1 MITDEEKRPIL
12 TKSQWIGV
20 GVFAGVIAIVI
31 TLLVYIPQWM
41 IQPISEESLILSQE
55 QAEVLER
62 KLDSIEEQ
70 RAKRYKRREKTPIRL
85 QPFDPNTADSVTLC
99 EVGMPSWMA
108 RNILR
113 YRAKGGKFR
122 TPEALKKTYG
132 MTDSL
137 FTTLQPYIQIDTTL
151 FAKRDTIRWATDT
164 TFVKKDYKEKRDT
177 ILELNSADTASLQL
191 IRGIGKYT
199 AIQIVRYRTQ
209 LGGYASV
216 EQLREI
222 DNLPTVVDSIMPYF
236 TVCPDSIQPIRVNRA
251 SVEYLN
257 RHPYLSFTQAKA
269 IYELRRNEIRLTTI
283 DQIKETGLFTEEDLS
298 RLVPYLSFE

>member
-20 GVFAGVIAIVI
+20 GVFVSVIAIVI

-41 IQPISEESLILSQE
+41 TQPISEDSLILSQT
-55 QAEVLER
+55 QAETLER

-70 RAKRYKRREKTPIRL
+70 RSKRYKRREKTPIRL